1 MSADPKERKGR
12 RALVRTAVPLR
23 ERIASFVILALLV
36 GVGTAIWIK
45 GQHFDPGLY
54 ALRAGALKLEETAPA
69 AAAPKPEL
77 HEAVAGEATSGHG
90 EEAAPAKASQ
100 PATGE
105 PMEIAGFKPMGA
117 TEFYSADNLFEKI
130 DGRSGAYLGFNF
142 QALRC
147 RSFEVPQARG
157 SFVDVYEFRMD
168 TPMNAF
174 GIFAQERDP
183 KGQPIAFAPEGY
195 SGELGYY
202 FRQGAYY
209 IQIIASDAQPKTMEV
224 ARALAE
230 NRARSIPED
239 NTGLEA
245 RRRLPVAHMI
255 PESVGFVLENAQGQ
269 AFLNNVF
276 QAKYDFEGQKL
287 PFFLMVTKP
296 EAAAAAWKKYNAFC
310 ARFGKSETL
319 PPLKGAQLFQA
330 QSFGKWR
337 VIYQRQG
344 ELGGVFDAQDGEKA
358 RRFVESYLKG
368 EIQ

>member
-1 MSADPKERKGR
+1 VSADRKQCKCR
-12 RALVRTAVPLR
+12 RGFVRTDVPIG
-23 ERIASFVILALLV
+23 ERVASFAIVALLV
-36 GVGTAIWIK
+36 GIGVAIWIK
-45 GQHFDPGLY
+45 GQQFDPGVY
-54 ALRAGALKLEETAPA
+54 ALRAGALKTDDA
-69 AAAPKPEL
+69 AAAATQKPEL
-77 HEAVAGEATSGHG
+77 HEATTDEEGSDHG
-90 EEAAPAKASQ
+90 EEAAPSKSSK

-130 DGRSGAYLGFNF
+130 DGRAGAYLGFNF

-147 RSFEVPQARG
+147 RSFEVSQAPG

-168 TPMNAF
+168 NPVNAF
-174 GIFAQERDP
+174 GIFALERDP
-183 KGQPIAFAPEGY
+183 KGKAVSFAPEGY

-209 IQIIASDAQPKTMEV
+209 IQIIASDSQPKTMEA
-224 ARALAE
+224 ARMLAE
-230 NRARSIPED
+230 NRAKSIPED

-245 RRRLPVAHMI
+245 RRRLPVAHLI

-269 AFLNNVF
+269 GFLKNVF
-276 QAKYDFEGQKL
+276 QAQYDFEGQKL
-287 PFFLMVTKP
+287 PFFLMVTTP

-310 ARFGKSETL
+310 ARFGKAEML
-319 PPLKGAQLFQA
+319 PPLNGAQLFRA

-337 VIYQRQG
+337 VIYQREG
-344 ELGGVFDAQDGEKA
+344 EIGGVFDAQDGEKA
-358 RRFVESYLKG
+358 RHFVESYLKG